1 MSILE
6 KSLMRNKKTHKKPL
20 PHQRIHADKTE
31 GEIEMNT
38 YDEQFHFY
46 GNLINFLDDTLAN
59 QCSRAR

>member
-1 MSILE
+1 
-6 KSLMRNKKTHKKPL
+6 MRNKKTHKKSL